1 MNHFLLPVIKM
12 PLSIHFQVT
21 VNNHTSELYERL
33 KNLVAVRITNKTR
46 CSFVAC
52 QEEVG
57 ANGTDHIQGY
67 IQLSHKFDA
76 KKFTDWLASN

>member
-1 MNHFLLPVIKM
+1 M
-12 PLSIHFQVT
+12 PSSIHFQVT
-21 VNNHTSELYERL
+21 VNNHTDAVYERF

-46 CSFVAC
+46 CTFVAC

-67 IQLSHKFDA
+67 VQLSHKFDA
-76 KKFTDWLASN
+76 KNLLTG